1 MRMSDLDPDDIV
13 STDQVAKIADVDKRT
28 VQRWCESGELKSRR
42 LGRNYVIIWKDA
54 QEFLAQRGK

>member
-1 MRMSDLDPDDIV
+1 MSDLDPDDIV